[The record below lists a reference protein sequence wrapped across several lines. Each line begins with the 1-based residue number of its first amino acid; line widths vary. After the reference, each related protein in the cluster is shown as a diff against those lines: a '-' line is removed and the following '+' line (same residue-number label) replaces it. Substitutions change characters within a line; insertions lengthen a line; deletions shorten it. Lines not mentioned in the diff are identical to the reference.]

1 MNTFLTSTEAE
12 SEIENVLSHL
22 VDNDPLVVS
31 NLVFKIDDSLVFKIG
46 IEKLTQP
53 QNFIVQ
59 LSLITAI
66 IVVLKSI
73 IF

>member
-31 NLVFKIDDSLVFKIG
+31 NLVFKIDDSLIFKIG

-59 LSLITAI
+59 LSLIAAI
-66 IVVLKSI
+66 IIVLKSI
-73 IF
+73 IL